1 MGMIHQLLVSEVMH
15 ARARPKRNAF
25 RYHVYYLV
33 LSLGSLGALSRL
45 WLMSLNRF
53 NLFSLYARDYGRGQ
67 EPEAWIRAQMAEWGI
82 TAANGDVLLMTMPR
96 ILGYAFNPVSF
107 WFCLDA
113 DGGLRAV
120 LADVKNTFGERHA
133 YWLHHDDQR
142 VIGPDDLLTARKIFH
157 VSPFIEITGHYQFRF
172 VLTEKRIGVWID
184 HYDADGLLL
193 ATSVVGKR
201 EALRSRRLLACFL
214 RYPLVTVKVIGLIHY
229 QALRLVLKGIRYHV
243 KPQAPT
249 VEISR

>member
-1 MGMIHQLLVSEVMH
+1 MGLSHQLLISQVMH

-33 LSLGSLGALSRL
+33 LSLSQLNTASRRL
-45 WLMSLNRF
+45 LSLNRF
-53 NLFSLYARDYGRGQ
+53 NLFSLRTRDYGRDA
-67 EPEAWIRAQMAEWGI
+67 EPEAWLRAQLAQWGVT
-82 TAANGDVLLMTMPR
+82 TATGEILLMTMPR

-113 DGGLRAV
+113 QGGLRAV
-120 LADVKNTFGERHA
+120 LADVTNTFGERHA
-133 YWLHHDDQR
+133 YLLHHDDQR
-142 VIGPDDLLTARKIFH
+142 VIAPDDLLQAQKIFH

-193 ATSVVGKR
+193 ATSVVG
-201 EALRSRRLLACFL
+201 ERRPLTSPALLACFF
-214 RYPLVTVKVIGLIHY
+214 RYPLVTLKVIGLIHY

-243 KPQAPT
+243 KPPAPT